1 MAWHYE
7 KPKAKKLI
15 IGPKT
20 SWLYVPEDHAVYVQN
35 AESLLKSRLTMRFFT
50 GLGKLREDFQ
60 VEYAKPNAVD
70 KDGNPLLVLTP
81 RDPGLGVSRLYL
93 TIGKEDLQV
102 HEVRFTD
109 SYGNLTRVAFRDLKE
124 NVAIPD
130 RTFSFRPQRESRFFT
145 SLIRRSSSPFL
156 SSSRNPQGAAMTTPS
171 LENITSLSRDALLGL
186 EWLETNGQ
194 GGFAA
199 STLLNCH
206 TRKYHGLLA
215 ANLKSPAGRYVLL
228 SKLEDAYHCS
238 DRATPLFCHRF
249 PDCFAPAETPPLR
262 SFRWDPGPV
271 FEYGDG
277 GFTLRKEVLL
287 VFEEDQIL
295 IRLASLLTALRT
307 GT

>member
-1 MAWHYE
+1 MLPALVSLVLPAEIRGTEAPPLEKLLADMQERYEKTGALKGHFIQEVTVKGSKKVEREEGTVYFRNPGRMAWHYE

-130 RTFSFRPQRESRFFT
+130 RTFSFRP
-145 SLIRRSSSPFL
+145 PK
-156 SSSRNPQGAAMTTPS
+156 G
-171 LENITSLSRDALLGL
+171 
-186 EWLETNGQ
+186 
-194 GGFAA
+194 
-199 STLLNCH
+199 
-206 TRKYHGLLA
+206 
-215 ANLKSPAGRYVLL
+215 V
-228 SKLEDAYHCS
+228 
-238 DRATPLFCHRF
+238 
-249 PDCFAPAETPPLR
+249 
-262 SFRWDPGPV
+262 
-271 FEYGDG
+271 
-277 GFTLRKEVLL
+277 EVLHL
-287 VFEEDQIL
+287 P
-295 IRLASLLTALRT
+295 
-307 GT
+307 